1 MSIKYENLQ
10 PWVDML
16 IDALENRG
24 SSSSGIPDILV
35 YPYAEKYRLVLKQIR
50 NKELSLEQ
58 IEHFLNDNYN
68 QITIVTIQ
76 PHRIKDLLS
85 AISVYFHKEYMQ
97 VLK

>member
-24 SSSSGIPDILV
+24 SSSSGIPDVLV
-35 YPYAEKYRLVLKQIR
+35 YPYAQKYRDTLQQIR
-50 NKELSLEQ
+50 NKELSLDQ
-58 IEHFLNDNYN
+58 IEQFLNDNYYQII
-68 QITIVTIQ
+68 QITVQ